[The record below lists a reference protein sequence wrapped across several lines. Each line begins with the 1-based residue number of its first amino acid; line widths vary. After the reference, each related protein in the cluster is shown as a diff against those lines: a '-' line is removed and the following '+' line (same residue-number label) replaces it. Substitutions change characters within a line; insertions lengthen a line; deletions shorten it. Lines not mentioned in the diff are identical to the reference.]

1 MYKFKSITETVMDT
15 TENFCSADANFLSVT
30 EKLDG
35 CNTML
40 YDGEVWGRDHSTL
53 SSKAPW
59 HAMAKKHHG
68 YKTKY
73 EDLRIYGED
82 LYGLHTIKYAPIK
95 ESKTFR
101 AFMAVEH
108 STNTVL
114 NWFDFKEEMNRLAIP
129 IVPEVGWF
137 HFSFKKELNT
147 FIHIE
152 MKKCSMLGAPM
163 REGIVIRTLAG
174 FAWDDFDSHVR
185 KYGRDNHVQ
194 PDSEHWRKNW
204 QVADIIRGV

>member
-1 MYKFKSITETVMDT
+1 MWKFKSIIETTDDIPK
-15 TENFCSADANFLSVT
+15 NLCAADSQFLVVT

-40 YDGEVWGRDHSTL
+40 HNGEVWGRDHSTL
-53 SSKAPW
+53 PSKAPW
-59 HAMAKKHHG
+59 HAMVKKHHG
-68 YKTKY
+68 YKTNY

-95 ESKTFR
+95 QGETFR

-114 NWFDFKEEMNRLAIP
+114 NWFDFKEEMSRLVIP
-129 IVPEVGWF
+129 IVPELSYLQ
-137 HFSFKKELNT
+137 FSFKKELET

-152 MKKCSMLGAPM
+152 MKKPSMLGAPM
-163 REGIVIRTLAG
+163 REGLVIRTLAG
-174 FAWDDFDSHVR
+174 FAWDDFSSHVR
-185 KYGRDNHVQ
+185 KFVRDTHVQ
-194 PDSEHWRKNW
+194 PDSEHWTKNW
-204 QVADIIRGV
+204 QPAEIVKGD